1 MRAQHEGRCCAMTSF
16 PSVSSPFNLP
26 PELEQFLL
34 GQKTPVV
41 SLDDRMRL
49 VIRLDLWNVEQGM
62 GGPFGAAVFE
72 AQTGMLVSVGVNLVT
87 LTNCSHAHAEMVA
100 LANTQQQI
108 RSFDLGAPG
117 LPPHE
122 LVTSCE
128 PCAMCFGAIPLSG
141 VRSLVCGA
149 RSEDAEVFGFD
160 EGAKPKHW
168 VKALEE
174 RGIAVTRDVCREEAV
189 GIFHE
194 YRKRG
199 GPIYN
204 PRRKR

>member
-1 MRAQHEGRCCAMTSF
+1 MTSF
-16 PSVSSPFNLP
+16 SSVSSPFNLP
-26 PELEQFLL
+26 PGIEQVLQD
-34 GQKTPVV
+34 QKTPAV

-49 VIRLDLWNVEQGM
+49 VIRLALWNVEQGI

-72 AQTGMLVSVGVNLVT
+72 VQSGVLISIGVNLVT
-87 LTNCSHAHAEMVA
+87 LTTCSHAHAEMVA
-100 LANTQQQI
+100 LANAQQQV
-108 RSFDLGAPG
+108 RNFDLGSPG
-117 LPPHE
+117 LSPHE

-141 VRSLVCGA
+141 IRSLVCGA

-168 VKALEE
+168 ATALEE
-174 RGIAVTRDVCREEAV
+174 RGIAVVRDVRREEAV
-189 GIFHE
+189 EIFHE

-199 GPIYN
+199 GPVYN
-204 PRRKR
+204 PRRGR

>member
-1 MRAQHEGRCCAMTSF
+1 MTSF
-16 PSVSSPFNLP
+16 SSVSSPFNLP
-26 PELEQFLL
+26 HGIHRFLRD
-34 GQKTPVV
+34 QKLLVV
-41 SLDDRMRL
+41 SVHDRMRL
-49 VIRLDLWNVEQGM
+49 AIRLALWNVEQGT

-72 AQTGMLVSVGVNLVT
+72 AHTGELVSVGVNLVT
-87 LTNCSHAHAEMVA
+87 MTHCSHAHAEMVA
-100 LANTQQQI
+100 LANAQQQVQH
-108 RSFDLGAPG
+108 FDLGAPG

-141 VRSLVCGA
+141 VRGLVCGA

-160 EGAKPKHW
+160 EGAKPQDW
-168 VKALEE
+168 VAALEE

-189 GIFHE
+189 GVFHE